1 MAIVVH
7 PNKLLSAPA
16 RHVVVR
22 CANGFKTYGKK
33 PQNDDDCVVMSLPE
47 LRKICN
53 DLMIECDGIK
63 SASLSAPQIGAPARV
78 FVMKIDKVYRVFVNP
93 RVVMG
98 TSKRSVVSSASAEA
112 RQFMSTEA
120 CPSLPNH
127 RPVAVM
133 RCSECEVMA
142 CDLTGLPFSLRVSGI
157 RAVCAQHEFDHL
169 NGITLLDKIP
179 KSVERAARRS

>member
-63 SASLSAPQIGAPARV
+63 SASLSAPQIGAL
-78 FVMKIDKVYRVFVNP
+78 
-93 RVVMG
+93 
-98 TSKRSVVSSASAEA
+98 S
-112 RQFMSTEA
+112 
-120 CPSLPNH
+120 
-127 RPVAVM
+127 
-133 RCSECEVMA
+133 
-142 CDLTGLPFSLRVSGI
+142 
-157 RAVCAQHEFDHL
+157 
-169 NGITLLDKIP
+169 
-179 KSVERAARRS
+179 